1 MHFLMNIPNSWA
13 FGKDLCFL
21 LLAFGFQMLHQ
32 EGNLLAA
39 GGRKSPAFKAP
50 QNPPMFWDELH
61 TSIVFQ
67 GFNSKKL

>member
-1 MHFLMNIPNSWA
+1 MNIPNSWA

-50 QNPPMFWDELH
+50 QNPPMF
-61 TSIVFQ
+61 
-67 GFNSKKL
+67 